1 MGTAVSSVQSA
12 FLRSVTSGIRS
23 ANSHGP
29 RFRRWLTSSNS
40 RGVAAVRLATTSTRF
55 FGCVSIANSFLSRIG
70 VGGAKPTTQAL
81 TNHLA
86 WASHFVGQPVS
97 LYVKATNKEGGP
109 KPNTV
114 TMTGKFTDRGK
125 KVSGTVSYEG
135 AENGITCA
143 TGTLKY
149 TAKLRPR

>member
-1 MGTAVSSVQSA
+1 M
-12 FLRSVTSGIRS
+12 RS
-23 ANSHGP
+23 ARKLGCAT
-29 RFRRWLTSSNS
+29 LT
-40 RGVAAVRLATTSTRF
+40 LATLFLLVVPAQAAAPRKNGSY
-55 FGCVSIANSFLSRIG
+55 FGT
-70 VGGAKPTTQAL
+70 VGG
-81 TNHLA
+81 
-86 WASHFVGQPVS
+86 SIGQPVS
-97 LYVKATNKEGGP
+97 LYVSKTGRRFSYPSGATLLVQCSDGRRLRVSPNPLGVDIKDGKFSFKATNKEGGP

-149 TAKLRPR
+149 TAKLRTR